1 MMNKQTVYDLKP
13 EGKVVY
19 IRVDY
24 NVPHDK
30 EGNILDDRRIRA
42 TIPTI
47 QYLLNQGA
55 AIVLASHMGRPKGEY
70 KAELSLRPAA
80 ARLAELLQKKSNSF
94 RTALDPKLIRPKKN

>member
-47 QYLLNQGA
+47 QYL
-55 AIVLASHMGRPKGEY
+55 
-70 KAELSLRPAA
+70 SL
-80 ARLAELLQKKSNSF
+80 
-94 RTALDPKLIRPKKN
+94 IHI

>member
-30 EGNILDDRRIRA
+30 EGNILDDRRS
-42 TIPTI
+42 
-47 QYLLNQGA
+47 G
-55 AIVLASHMGRPKGEY
+55 
-70 KAELSLRPAA
+70 
-80 ARLAELLQKKSNSF
+80 LQFQQFSIF
-94 RTALDPKLIRPKKN
+94 

>member
-30 EGNILDDRRIRA
+30 EGNILDDRRNPGYNSNNSLSSESGR
-42 TIPTI
+42 
-47 QYLLNQGA
+47 
-55 AIVLASHMGRPKGEY
+55 SHCPGQSYG
-70 KAELSLRPAA
+70 KAEGR
-80 ARLAELLQKKSNSF
+80 
-94 RTALDPKLIRPKKN
+94 I

>member
-55 AIVLASHMGRPKGEY
+55 AIVLASHMGIISPSCCSPSG
-70 KAELSLRPAA
+70 
-80 ARLAELLQKKSNSF
+80 
-94 RTALDPKLIRPKKN
+94 RTFTKRSQIHSGLHWTRS

>member
-30 EGNILDDRRIRA
+30 RGIFWM
-42 TIPTI
+42 T
-47 QYLLNQGA
+47 
-55 AIVLASHMGRPKGEY
+55 
-70 KAELSLRPAA
+70 AESG
-80 ARLAELLQKKSNSF
+80 LQF
-94 RTALDPKLIRPKKN
+94 QQFIIF